1 MAGSLRRPA
10 ALSAH
15 RKLGL
20 VATIRRTWTAKRAD
34 VYGPRFTA
42 TLLIDELMP
51 DGLAATLGVIAA
63 NRNALSAGTE
73 IMEQRSRP
81 EALVGGMGM
90 HLTTRE
96 REVLQRLA
104 EGGDT
109 RTIAYAMH
117 YSERTVKYVVH
128 ATLTKLNCRTR
139 AQAVGLAVKYGLI

>member
-1 MAGSLRRPA
+1 MAGSLPRPA

-34 VYGPRFTA
+34 VSGPRFTA

-73 IMEQRSRP
+73 IMEQRRP

-90 HLTTRE
+90 HLTARE

-104 EGGDT
+104 DGGDT